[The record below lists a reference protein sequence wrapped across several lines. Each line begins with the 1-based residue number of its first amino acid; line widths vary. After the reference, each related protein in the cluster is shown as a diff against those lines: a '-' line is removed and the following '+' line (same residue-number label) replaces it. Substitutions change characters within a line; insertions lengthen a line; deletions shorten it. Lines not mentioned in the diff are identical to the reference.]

1 MQEVGGA
8 LALLH
13 AQGLCHSDIK
23 PENVLLT
30 KEGQA
35 RLVDFGLTAAQD
47 LDEAESFQTYGMERR
62 GTLPYLPP
70 EAIEEKKGGKESD
83 LWALG
88 VVRLMTST

>member
-1 MQEVGGA
+1 MGGA

-47 LDEAESFQTYGMERR
+47 LDEAESMQIYNMERR

-70 EAIEEKKGGKESD
+70 EGIEEKKGGKESD

-88 VVRLMTST
+88 VVHFMTLT